1 MATTMVNGCNIH
13 YEVMGSGQLIVFTT
27 TNSAPKYP
35 TPRSHALR
43 MSYVLQ

>member
-27 TNSAPKYP
+27 TNSAPYCGK
-35 TPRSHALR
+35 TF
-43 MSYVLQ
+43 VFV